1 MLTAPQEFQRGW
13 RTLLACAVGN
23 GFGLSGFAFYTFG
36 VFVIPLVDA
45 FGWTRGEVSTA
56 ASFLLLGTVFTA
68 PIVGTIVDRFGAKR
82 VGLISMGL
90 LAIGYASLTQ
100 LGGGIAFFYAM
111 WLTMSLVG
119 GGTTPVVW
127 TRAVNLWFDKGRGL
141 ALGLALAG
149 SGLAGI
155 VGPGVATALIE
166 RFGWQAGYLGI
177 SAIILVIA
185 LPLIGFLFNDNA
197 PSRNQTAQVDE
208 SPTHP
213 GLTFQESYKTVVFWK
228 IAIGFFFIS
237 AIIAGLLINLVPLLI
252 DRDMTAMAAAQI
264 AGVLGFAVLFGRI
277 GVGYLI
283 DRFRAPL
290 VAAVMFSGT
299 AIGCILLTLDSAP
312 TWVFLITVITLGLSA
327 AAEIDLV
334 AFLVSRFFGLKAY
347 GKIYGSQL
355 SVFYLGAAV
364 GPLAVGMSFDMF
376 GSYTQVLYAA
386 VAILLFGAIIIG
398 GLGKPKEFT
407 D

>member
-1 MLTAPQEFQRGW
+1 MLSAPQEFQRGW

-155 VGPGVATALIE
+155 VGPGV
-166 RFGWQAGYLGI
+166 
-177 SAIILVIA
+177 
-185 LPLIGFLFNDNA
+185 
-197 PSRNQTAQVDE
+197 
-208 SPTHP
+208 
-213 GLTFQESYKTVVFWK
+213 
-228 IAIGFFFIS
+228 
-237 AIIAGLLINLVPLLI
+237 
-252 DRDMTAMAAAQI
+252 
-264 AGVLGFAVLFGRI
+264 
-277 GVGYLI
+277 
-283 DRFRAPL
+283 
-290 VAAVMFSGT
+290 
-299 AIGCILLTLDSAP
+299 
-312 TWVFLITVITLGLSA
+312 
-327 AAEIDLV
+327 
-334 AFLVSRFFGLKAY
+334 
-347 GKIYGSQL
+347 
-355 SVFYLGAAV
+355 
-364 GPLAVGMSFDMF
+364 
-376 GSYTQVLYAA
+376 
-386 VAILLFGAIIIG
+386 
-398 GLGKPKEFT
+398 
-407 D
+407 